1 MQPISSQYARQLA
14 ALKVLIVNGE
24 STMRN
29 GVADSQ
35 LALID

>member
-1 MQPISSQYARQLA
+1 MQPISSQYASQLA
-14 ALKVLIVNGE
+14 TLKVLIVDDE